1 MNLLSINDRQCVPIN
16 KIDYVGISNDDR
28 RNLVIHTVG
37 NMNIINHYPSEYD
50 CMKEY
55 NNIHRILN
63 ENS

>member
-1 MNLLSINDRQCVPIN
+1 MNLLKITDTQFVPIN

-28 RNLVIHTVG
+28 RKLVIHTVG
-37 NMNIINHYPSEYD
+37 NMNIINHYPSECD

-55 NNIHRILN
+55 NNVLRILN

>member
-1 MNLLSINDRQCVPIN
+1 MPIN

-55 NNIHRILN
+55 NNVLRILN